1 MSDGFNS
8 AFLIWIAVKILA
20 EGVFFISYDNDGIET
35 ARLQLYTL
43 EYLVFPV
50 TGITSVVV
58 VDKSS
63 DRFKELTT
71 IGVASSSLSL
81 KFFYHIGCILE
92 KHNIVDRHIYNSILN
107 IHIPLIG

>member
-43 EYLVFPV
+43 EYLGFPV
-50 TGITSVVV
+50 TGITIVVV
-58 VDKSS
+58 VDKSL

-71 IGVASSSLSL
+71 IGVASSS
-81 KFFYHIGCILE
+81 IILE
-92 KHNIVDRHIYNSILN
+92 ILLL
-107 IHIPLIG
+107 HWMYSGKT

>member
-43 EYLVFPV
+43 EYLGFPV
-50 TGITSVVV
+50 TGITIVVV

-63 DRFKELTT
+63 DWFKELTT
-71 IGVASSSLSL
+71 IGVASSS
-81 KFFYHIGCILE
+81 IILE
-92 KHNIVDRHIYNSILN
+92 ILLL
-107 IHIPLIG
+107 HWMYSGKT